1 MTQKRYKGI
10 VMPRQP
16 RIVLPGH
23 PAHIIQRGNN
33 RSATFYADDDYH
45 FYLDALHTACKQY
58 HCALHAYVLMTNHVH
73 LLVTPTTESGLSR
86 LMQSLGRCYVRY
98 INHTY
103 KRTGTLWEGR
113 FKHSLIQ
120 DESYY
125 LICSRYIE
133 LNPVRAGMV
142 EHPADYRWSSY
153 HHNALGLASPLIQ
166 PHTLYLALGHST
178 KERAEHYQSL
188 FQAHINPETLE
199 AIREATN
206 KDHVLGNDKFKGEI
220 EQMLKRKLTSYEH
233 GGDRKS
239 EAFKQTQQ

>member
-1 MTQKRYKGI
+1 
-10 VMPRQP
+10 MPRQP

-45 FYLDALHTACKQY
+45 FYLDALNTACKQY